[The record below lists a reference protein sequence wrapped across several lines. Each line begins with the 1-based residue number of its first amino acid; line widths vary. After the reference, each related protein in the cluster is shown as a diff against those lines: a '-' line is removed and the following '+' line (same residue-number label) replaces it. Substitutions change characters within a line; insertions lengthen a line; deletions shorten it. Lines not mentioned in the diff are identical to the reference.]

1 MKRLLVILSCIP
13 LYACSL
19 FAEVQEGV
27 YDFKPVKL
35 TGGKREHVERLKRDF
50 LKLEDIKVG
59 TGPIASRDGRKIGA
73 IVEVRY
79 TDGSIAY
86 RGKVLSY
93 DGFIG
98 SVFIHNANFDL
109 LPIEQLGLDLGLN
122 GMAVGGKRKII
133 IDPSLVCTHLGVEA
147 NPKATCRFNE
157 NTYVRKEQL
166 VVEAT
171 LTESCIPQVV
181 VVPSIA
187 SGGRTNE
194 VGCRRSDTPQRQP
207 DDPIWRLY

>member
-1 MKRLLVILSCIP
+1 MLKRTLLILACIP

-19 FAEVQEGV
+19 FFEVQEGV
-27 YDFKPVKL
+27 YDFEPIKL
-35 TGGKREHVERLKRDF
+35 TGSKRERVEQLKRDF

-59 TGPIASRDGRKIGA
+59 TGPVASWDGRKIGA
-73 IVEVRY
+73 IFEVRY

-133 IDPSLVCTHLGVEA
+133 IDPKLGVHPFGFRSQSQG
-147 NPKATCRFNE
+147 N
-157 NTYVRKEQL
+157 
-166 VVEAT
+166 
-171 LTESCIPQVV
+171 
-181 VVPSIA
+181 VPLQ
-187 SGGRTNE
+187 
-194 VGCRRSDTPQRQP
+194 RRHLRPEGAIDS
-207 DDPIWRLY
+207 